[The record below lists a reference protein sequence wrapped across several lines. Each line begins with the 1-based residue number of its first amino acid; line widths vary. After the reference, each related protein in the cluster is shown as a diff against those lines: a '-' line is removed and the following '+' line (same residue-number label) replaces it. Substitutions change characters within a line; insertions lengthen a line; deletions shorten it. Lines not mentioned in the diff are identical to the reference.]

1 MKIIGNNIYLRE
13 LEESDASQKY
23 CDWLNN
29 PIVNK
34 YLETRESSIKEL
46 KKYIKEKNE
55 EVNCKFFGIFD
66 IENDNHIGNIKLE
79 PIDFNKKFA
88 ILGILI
94 GDKNYWSKGIG
105 YESARLLLD
114 YAFNELNLDSLEL
127 GVISEQLSAINLYEK
142 IGFKKINLEKN
153 SINHN
158 GKLYDKLIMQI
169 KKSDFISPI
178 IILQARMSST
188 RLPQKVLMEIEGK
201 SILWHLVQRMKKS
214 KNSAD
219 LIIATS
225 LDESDDLIEKFC
237 IENNVNCFRGNLNDV
252 LDRFYQCAKKYNAD
266 IIVRVTGDS
275 PLNDPKL
282 VDDFIK
288 ELKDGNYDYV
298 SNGEKPW
305 MDGFDVEVFTFK
317 TLEKAWKEAIMESE
331 REHVTPYIKNSGLF
345 KIKYIKNDE
354 RFANIQFS
362 IDRIDDFNFVNEIY
376 KRIFE
381 KKLDHNFTYLDVI
394 KIIEE
399 EPDLL
404 NINKNSVM
412 NEGYKKSLKEDKK
425 IK

>member
-1 MKIIGNNIYLRE
+1 MKIIGKNIYLRK
-13 LEESDASQKY
+13 LTESDATQKY
-23 CDWLNN
+23 CDWLND

-34 YLETRESSIKEL
+34 YLETRKSSIGEL

-55 EVNCKFFGIFD
+55 NDSEFFGIFD
-66 IENDNHIGNIKLE
+66 IENNNHIGNIKLE
-79 PIDFNKKFA
+79 PIDFQKKYA

-94 GDKNYWSKGIG
+94 GDKKYWNKGIG
-105 YESARLLLD
+105 TEATRQLLK
-114 YAFNELNLDSLEL
+114 YAFNELNLDYIEL
-127 GVISEQLSAINLYEK
+127 GVISEHLSAINLYEK

-153 SINHN
+153 AINHN
-158 GKLYDKLIMQI
+158 GKLYDKLTMRIN
-169 KKSDFISPI
+169 KSEFINSI

-188 RLPQKVLMEIEGK
+188 RLPKKALMEIEGK

-214 KNSAD
+214 KNSND

-237 IENNVNCFRGNLNDV
+237 IENNVKCFRGNLNDV
-252 LDRFYQCAKKYNAD
+252 LDRFYQCSKKYNAD
-266 IIVRVTGDS
+266 VIVRVTGDS

-317 TLEKAWKEAIMESE
+317 ALEKTWKEAVMESE
-331 REHVTPYIKNSGLF
+331 REHVTPYIKKSNLF

-362 IDRIDDFNFVNEIY
+362 IDRIEDLNFVSEIY
-376 KRIFE
+376 KKLFE
-381 KKLDHNFTYLDVI
+381 KKLDHNFTYMDVI

-399 EPDLL
+399 ELDLL
-404 NINKNSVM
+404 NLNKNSVI
-412 NEGYKKSLKEDKK
+412 NEGYQKSLKEDKK
-425 IK
+425 VK